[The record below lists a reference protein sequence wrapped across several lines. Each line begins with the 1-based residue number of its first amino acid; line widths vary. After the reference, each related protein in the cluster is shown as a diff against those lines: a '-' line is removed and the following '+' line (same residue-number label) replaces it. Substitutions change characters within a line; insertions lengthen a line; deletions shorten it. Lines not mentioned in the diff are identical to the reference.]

1 MIPHYSGSVRDLRQ
15 GVQKLMQLGGYF
27 SQFSIQNLFHLHRNR
42 SNSDRENSDDH
53 DGSRKSRALESKL
66 EQHTKIFASMCPD
79 EILDYYDNYH
89 TRMYYTTLMLGDV
102 SGFTDLA
109 EKYTKAGK
117 GGPSKLTE
125 TLNSYIGAMV
135 QEILSHN
142 GDVLKFSGDAFIVM
156 WKLSNDMMMRD
167 LAIEAMQTACIIQKH
182 FGTYE
187 TEVGV
192 TLRGSSWLIEA
203 SLADEFI
210 CKRSNL
216 KLAIASGRT
225 YFTSIGDP
233 ETMSHYIITGK
244 PVWDVKFAEG
254 LCRGGDI
261 LVAPSSWQ
269 WVNPNEYVHETLSD
283 GVHTLIIACTSSW
296 YQSKEDEPV
305 SSTEVMPRI
314 IGNVVDVVFRF
325 SVRPKVVKIAKARL
339 KDALRSYMLRPV
351 IRSVEMD
358 EPMEYLTEM
367 RQVVIVFIN
376 VLTSTVGKK
385 TLISL
390 VNSAYKLVCKIVG
403 GMHGC
408 VNKTSLF
415 DKDLMFLCVFGLR
428 GDKHELES
436 QIGLKCAAK
445 VRNTLLTVENVKS
458 VTVSVTT
465 GMTYCGVV
473 GHILRREYT
482 VIGISVNKAARLM
495 VAYKD
500 KVVCDRESFLH
511 SHLEAR
517 HFILQEPRYLKGI
530 TNVGPIYEF
539 QEQPKYSMTDQVW
552 TKYPLLGREAEIAK
566 FQKIMMNLLEYS
578 TKPPNKGARPKYNTL
593 IIKKCDT
600 ANLSA
605 QTPYSLIYLI
615 FSLCLSL
622 TISTTRKERE
632 DKLLQRLAR
641 VRQTYFLCSLNQLFN
656 VRFPM
661 SERYNSLSK
670 LEKWKILRKFLLKL
684 VKACFTE
691 FWVMIIDDAEYSDQ
705 ESLQLFDVLTKR
717 DMVYYVLGIGRKL
730 GTEFHIHRNILGKA
744 KIIELHGVDRWFHA
758 GLACQTLNVNALPA
772 EDLSAYL
779 VTTVTASRLLQEKS
793 FGNPGWI
800 ESYLVSL
807 LQAGGL
813 EIVIISKNEA
823 IEEGYVIP
831 PVTMLKRFAKS
842 ASTMEQPERKDR
854 WQMYRSSFKVRVP
867 CILRHDSMMSL
878 IEENI
883 ARNVLQGQSAIVT
896 DETLIAV
903 CKISDKILEADTE
916 RTSFHISFVAL
927 VMILKLFD
935 SLTPLDQLLLKC
947 ASIIGETVNR
957 HMLESLMNIS
967 EKREIGL
974 GLQDHDLTRM
984 YETIESSLV
993 VSAVAKLFEIRVFG
1007 CATGDFTNYSGP
1019 IIFIQNMRNPAS
1031 ETGIFCNCIGLTIPA
1046 ELDDLPRHASCG
1058 LMRFKMTMFR
1068 DTTYRLLTENQKM
1081 ELHNQALKYL
1091 KQYSRRCQS
1100 CGEGQFAKL
1109 LGKISKREERLRRP
1123 SVIEEMFGSAE
1134 FETMRDVQG
1143 TKNVQRGKWFSCLN
1157 MFRRIERSPTVTFSD
1172 ADFNNCQCDL
1182 ILMTVYTQML
1192 DHCRGIGKN
1201 EMTITAILEF
1211 AEICLMTFNIPQAR
1225 KLLVESE
1232 SILAQLFQSAND
1244 EVILLPYLSAK
1255 IQTLQGQCY
1264 LESGSLFEAEKILE
1278 AALHNL
1284 GYKFPKIDLM
1294 IDIFST
1300 KELLRLKWNLK
1311 CGYHIESTNER
1322 VVAEGSITETVD
1334 YLEQLAECLA
1344 QMFDLFR
1351 IKGMKR
1357 HARLAAIWCLNT
1369 ALRTTGNFFVLS
1381 TSYTNMLITAHMYE
1395 DRAIIPSLEEKGLDI
1410 CRQSRDAIEAQE
1422 LNMIALLYAG
1432 IFFSRWVN
1440 GQVFKAIKIG
1450 FVCCRMAAT
1459 IGSTFLKQLI
1469 MPRLTHLLMLSCRYS
1484 EAITQLRELEF
1495 ESNND
1500 LDKSGRTWY
1509 YALCAD
1515 LQLDTGITLLS
1526 FKSCERYY
1534 LREGESMISLHDP
1547 EAERRYFISMWLWC
1561 IRTGQ
1566 WEASKIWERKSVTET
1581 SIMDEHIVAATIT
1594 ALKRLEGLL
1603 ILYGSYILRICFQLL
1618 QQLCNN
1624 ELRSRLVH
1632 KLNSRNVDAATTLSQ
1647 VKDIFREMKMVTKIV
1662 KITIPRYMFL
1672 KAYYYMINF
1681 QRNTA
1686 MKLLRRLKKI
1696 CTKVENQMIYTWA
1709 LHFEKVWSGGSSE
1722 VLDDRWKQNA
1732 EKKMSEWSEI
1742 NANETTMVVFTFPL
1756 PTHPN

>member
-1 MIPHYSGSVRDLRQ
+1 MMPHFSGSVRDLRQ
-15 GVQKLMQLGGYF
+15 DVHKMMQ
-27 SQFSIQNLFHLHRNR
+27 QDI
-42 SNSDRENSDDH
+42 H
-53 DGSRKSRALESKL
+53 DVNRKSRALETKL

-192 TLRGSSWLIEA
+192 TLRV
-203 SLADEFI
+203 
-210 CKRSNL
+210 

-296 YQSKEDEPV
+296 YQSREDEAV
-305 SSTEVMPRI
+305 TSTEEDTDRAEYYDPRI
-314 IGNVVDVVFRF
+314 ISKTAVESEAEAIIAMSSNLETEFRQIDY
-325 SVRPKVVKIAKARL
+325 SLRPKVVKIAKARL

-367 RQVVIVFIN
+367 RQVVILFIN

-390 VNSAYKLVCKIVG
+390 VNSAYRLVCKIVG

-445 VRNTLLTVENVKS
+445 VRTTLLTVEYVKS

-500 KVVCDRESFLH
+500 KVICDRESFLH

-539 QEQPKYSMTDQVW
+539 QEQPNYSMTAQVW
-552 TKYPLLGREAEIAK
+552 TKYPLLGRESEIAK
-566 FQKIMMNLLEYS
+566 FLKIMMNLLEHS
-578 TKPPNKGARPKYNTL
+578 TKPITSSARPKYNTL
-593 IIKKCDT
+593 IIKGEPRIGKTKLLDEFMQNIPEELCSNYVSLRPINAKVDILT
-600 ANLSA
+600 LLDKPYATEIS

-622 TISTTRKERE
+622 TISSTRKERE
-632 DKLLQRLAR
+632 DTILQRLGR

-661 SERYNSLSK
+661 SKRYNTLSE
-670 LEKWKILRKFLLKL
+670 LDKWKVTRKFLLKL

-691 FWVMIIDDAEYSDQ
+691 LCVMIIDDAEYSDH
-705 ESLQLFDVLTKR
+705 ESLRLFDVLTKR

-730 GTEFHIHRNILGKA
+730 GTEFQIHRNMLSKA
-744 KIIELHGVDRWFHA
+744 KVIDLHGVDRWYHA

-772 EDLSAYL
+772 ELEKL
-779 VTTVTASRLLQEKS
+779 IQEKS

-813 EIVIISKNEA
+813 EVVIITKNEA
-823 IEEGYVIP
+823 IEKGYVIP
-831 PVTMLKRFAKS
+831 PITMLKRFAKS
-842 ASTMEQPERKDR
+842 ASTMDQQERKDR
-854 WQMYRSSFKVRVP
+854 WQMYRSSFK
-867 CILRHDSMMSL
+867 DSMMSL

-883 ARNVLQGQSAIVT
+883 ARNVLQEQSTTVT

-903 CKISDKILEADTE
+903 CKISDKFVYEDVDTE
-916 RTSFHISFVAL
+916 ITMD

-947 ASIIGETVNR
+947 ASVIGETVNR
-957 HMLESLMNIS
+957 HMLESLMNLP

-974 GLQDHDLTRM
+974 
-984 YETIESSLV
+984 
-993 VSAVAKLFEIRVFG
+993 AVAKLFEIRVFG

-1031 ETGIFCNCIGLTIPA
+1031 ETDIFCNCVGLTIPV
-1046 ELDDLPRHASCG
+1046 ELEDLPRHASCG

-1091 KQYSRRCQS
+1091 KQYSRRCLS

-1109 LGKISKREERLRRP
+1109 LGKVSKREDRLRRP
-1123 SVIEEMFGSAE
+1123 TVIEEMFGSVE
-1134 FETMRDVQG
+1134 FETMRSVEE
-1143 TKNVQRGKWFSCLN
+1143 TKKVQRGRWYSCFN
-1157 MFRRIERSPTVTFSD
+1157 MFRRIERSPTTTFSD
-1172 ADFNNCQCDL
+1172 TDFNNCQCDL
-1182 ILMTVYTQML
+1182 ILTTVYTQML

-1201 EMTITAILEF
+1201 DMTITAILEF
-1211 AEICLMTFNIPQAR
+1211 ADICLMNLNIPQAR

-1232 SILAQLFQSAND
+1232 TILGQLFQSAND
-1244 EVILLPYLSAK
+1244 EIILLPYISAK

-1284 GYKFPKIDLM
+1284 GYTFPKMDLM
-1294 IDIFST
+1294 IDIFSI
-1300 KELLRLKWNLK
+1300 KELLKLRCKLK
-1311 CGYHIESTNER
+1311 CGYHIEDINDR

-1351 IKGMKR
+1351 IKGLKK

-1369 ALRTTGNFFVLS
+1369 ALETNGNFFVLS

-1395 DRAIIPSLEEKGLDI
+1395 DRAIIPYLEEKGLDI

-1440 GQVFKAIKIG
+1440 GQMSKAIKIG
-1450 FVCCRMAAT
+1450 FICCRMAAT

-1469 MPRLTHLLMLSCRYS
+1469 MPRLAHLLMLSCRYS

-1526 FKSCERYY
+1526 FQSCEQYY
-1534 LREGESMISLHDP
+1534 LREGESMISLYDP

-1603 ILYGSYILRICFQLL
+1603 ILY
-1618 QQLCNN
+1618 
-1624 ELRSRLVH
+1624 VH
-1632 KLNSRNVDAATTLSQ
+1632 KINSRNVDAATTLSQ
-1647 VKDIFREMKMVTKIV
+1647 IKNLFKEMKTMTKIV
-1662 KITIPRYMFL
+1662 KIAIPRYMLL

-1681 QRNTA
+1681 RRNVA
-1686 MKLLRRLKKI
+1686 MKLLKRLKKT
-1696 CTKVENQMIYTWA
+1696 CVKAENQMIFTWA
-1709 LHFEKVWSGGSSE
+1709 LHFEKVWSGGTSE
-1722 VLDDRWKQNA
+1722 VLNDRWKQIA
-1732 EKKMSEWSEI
+1732 EKKIDKWSEI
-1742 NANETTMVVFTFPL
+1742 NVNELSMVVFTFPL
-1756 PTHPN
+1756 PAHPN

>member
-27 SQFSIQNLFHLHRNR
+27 SQFSFQNLFHLHRNR

-192 TLRGSSWLIEA
+192 TLRV
-203 SLADEFI
+203 
-210 CKRSNL
+210 

-305 SSTEVMPRI
+305 SSTEGESQIEQRVYFLANDLMPRI

-593 IIKKCDT
+593 IIKGEPRIGKTKLLDEFMQNVPEGLRNNYVSLRPIN
-600 ANLSA
+600 AK
-605 QTPYSLIYLI
+605 TPYSLISLI

-656 VRFPM
+656 
-661 SERYNSLSK
+661 
-670 LEKWKILRKFLLKL
+670 
-684 VKACFTE
+684 
-691 FWVMIIDDAEYSDQ
+691 
-705 ESLQLFDVLTKR
+705 
-717 DMVYYVLGIGRKL
+717 
-730 GTEFHIHRNILGKA
+730 
-744 KIIELHGVDRWFHA
+744 IIELHGVDRWFHA

-772 EDLSAYL
+772 ELEK
-779 VTTVTASRLLQEKS
+779 LLQEKS

-823 IEEGYVIP
+823 IEKGYVIP

-842 ASTMEQPERKDR
+842 ASTMKQPERKDR
-854 WQMYRSSFKVRVP
+854 WQMYRSSFK
-867 CILRHDSMMSL
+867 DSMMSL

-903 CKISDKILEADTE
+903 CKISDKFVYEDVDTE
-916 RTSFHISFVAL
+916 ITMD

-974 GLQDHDLTRM
+974 
-984 YETIESSLV
+984 
-993 VSAVAKLFEIRVFG
+993 AVAKLFEIRVFG

-1143 TKNVQRGKWFSCLN
+1143 TKNGSKLQRGKWFSCLN

-1244 EVILLPYLSAK
+1244 EIILLPYLSAK

-1440 GQVFKAIKIG
+1440 GQVSKAIKIG

-1696 CTKVENQMIYTWA
+1696 CMKVENQMIYTWA